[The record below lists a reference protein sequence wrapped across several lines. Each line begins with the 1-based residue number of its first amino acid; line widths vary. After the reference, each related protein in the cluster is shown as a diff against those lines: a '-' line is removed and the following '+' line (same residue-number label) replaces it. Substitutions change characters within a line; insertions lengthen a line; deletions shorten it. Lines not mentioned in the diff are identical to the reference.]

1 MLGINS
7 YDHAYIDD
15 ARHQIDALLASY
27 APVAKDAAF
36 EKQFFRHM
44 VLALDHYFDHRLR
57 GVEGK
62 DGNPLNEVRM
72 ICNSMM
78 HNNGVMMA
86 EKTIKYDPAK
96 SVLGLQIGQE
106 IVLDTDS
113 FTQLS
118 EAFIGAIR
126 ERFT

>member
-1 MLGINS
+1 MLGINTYS
-7 YDHAYIDD
+7 HTYIDD
-15 ARHQIDALLASY
+15 ARRQIDALLAAY
-27 APVAKDAAF
+27 APIAKDPAF

-62 DGNPLNEVRM
+62 DGNPLNEARM

-78 HNNGVMMA
+78 HNNGVMLA

-96 SVLGLQIGQE
+96 SVLGIKIGEE
-106 IVLDTDS
+106 IVLDTDR
-113 FTQLS
+113 FTTLA
-118 EAFIGAIR
+118 EAFIDGIR